1 MMKKTIIAVVAGLAV
16 LATPASASASAS
28 ASDTKN
34 LRLRA
39 GLSLIIPSSWKV
51 YKISKD
57 WTRVVT
63 GSCPTV
69 NDEVFGFRDSGCRSF
84 WVLGPSAIE
93 IGHEVFQ
100 AYTPDAPFYPAT
112 DVGPCVYDANL
123 SVGEMKLAAKALR
136 QIGPGHKAYYRAWSA
151 DCVARNSGKVK
162 GRFTQREWYLPKSKI
177 LLVDQWNTQGLSTV
191 LKYATWS

>member
-1 MMKKTIIAVVAGLAV
+1 MMKKTIMAAVAGLAV
-16 LATPASASASAS
+16 LATPAAASASTS
-28 ASDTKN
+28 ASDTKI

-39 GLSLIIPSSWKV
+39 GLNLTVPKSWKV

-69 NDEVFGFRDSGCRSF
+69 HDEIFGFRDSGCRSF

-100 AYTPDAPFYPAT
+100 AYTPEGPFYPAT
-112 DVGPCVYDANL
+112 DVGPCVYDAKL
-123 SVGEMKLAAKALR
+123 STGQMTLAAKGLH

-151 DCVARNSGKVK
+151 NCVSMNSGKVK
-162 GRFTQREWYLPKSKI
+162 GHFTQREWYLPKSKI
-177 LLVDQWNTQGLSTV
+177 LFVDQWNTQGLSTV